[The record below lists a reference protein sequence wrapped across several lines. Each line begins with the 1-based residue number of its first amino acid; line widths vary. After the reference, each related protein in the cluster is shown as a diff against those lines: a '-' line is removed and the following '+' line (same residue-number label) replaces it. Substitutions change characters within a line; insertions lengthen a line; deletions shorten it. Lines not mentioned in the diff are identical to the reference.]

1 MVLKKYK
8 TELIYISAVLA
19 VGLIL
24 FFYPSILSF
33 DRNID
38 DDELVIEEPN
48 LVWGIPVDSMKID
61 TFAVQRN
68 QNLSDIL
75 IKSGFSPASIF
86 EIVNKAQDIF
96 DVRKIRSGNNYFILQ
111 RENSDI
117 PEYFVYE
124 ENAVNYVVFALN
136 DSMNVY
142 RGEKPIITKYTVAEG
157 VIESSLW
164 NALAGQGINPTL
176 AVEMSDVFAWTIDFF
191 GIQKGDNFRV
201 LYEEKYVDN
210 QLIGF
215 GKIYAA
221 QMNHMGKTQNAIWF
235 DNDSQKGY
243 FDETGNSLKK
253 AFLKAPLKFSRISSH
268 FSNARKHPILKITRP
283 HHGVDYAAPSG
294 TPVQTIGDGV
304 VVKKAYQASGG
315 GNYLTIKHNS
325 VYSTTYMHLK
335 GFAPGIVAGA
345 RVSQGQV
352 IGYVGSTGLSSGP
365 HLDFRVFKNGS
376 PIDPLRVEA
385 PPVEPISDANKMV
398 FGQVSD
404 SLLNILQTKQVPQ
417 LDQPVS
423 PEDVKQAPVVAQLG
437 NRFKRK

>member
-8 TELIYISAVLA
+8 TELLYISAVLA
-19 VGLIL
+19 VGLVL

-38 DDELVIEEPN
+38 DDELIIEEPN
-48 LVWGIPVDSMKID
+48 LAWGIPVDSMKID

-142 RGEKPIITKYTVAEG
+142 RGEKPIVTKYTVTEG

-201 LYEEKYVDN
+201 LYEEKYVDD

-235 DNDSQKGY
+235 DNENQQGY

-283 HHGVDYAAPSG
+283 HHGVDYAAPAG

-376 PIDPLRVEA
+376 PIDPLKVEA
-385 PPVEPISDANKMV
+385 PPVEPISDSNKMV
-398 FGQVSD
+398 FGQVRD
-404 SLLNILQTKQVPQ
+404 SLLNILQTKQAPQ
-417 LDQPVS
+417 IEQPVS
-423 PEDVKQAPVVAQLG
+423 PENMKPAPAVAQLG

>member
-201 LYEEKYVDN
+201 LYEEKYVDD

-235 DNDSQKGY
+235 DNDSQEGY

-376 PIDPLRVEA
+376 PIDPLKVEA
-385 PPVEPISDANKMV
+385 PPVEPINDANKMA
-398 FGQVSD
+398 FGHVCD
-404 SLLNILQTKQVPQ
+404 SLLNILQTKNVPQ
-417 LDQPVS
+417 IQQPIA
-423 PEDVKQAPVVAQLG
+423 PEDVKAAPVVAQLG

>member
-8 TELIYISAVLA
+8 TELLYISAVLT

-38 DDELVIEEPN
+38 DDELIIEEPN
-48 LVWGIPVDSMKID
+48 LAWGIPVDSMKID

-142 RGEKPIITKYTVAEG
+142 RGEKPIVTKYTVTEG

-201 LYEEKYVDN
+201 LYEEKYVDD

-235 DNDSQKGY
+235 DNENQQGY

-283 HHGVDYAAPSG
+283 HHGVDYAAPAG

-376 PIDPLRVEA
+376 PIDPLKVEA
-385 PPVEPISDANKMV
+385 PPVEPISDSNKMV
-398 FGQVSD
+398 FGQVRD

-417 LDQPVS
+417 IEQPVS
-423 PEDVKQAPVVAQLG
+423 PEDVKPAPAVAQLG